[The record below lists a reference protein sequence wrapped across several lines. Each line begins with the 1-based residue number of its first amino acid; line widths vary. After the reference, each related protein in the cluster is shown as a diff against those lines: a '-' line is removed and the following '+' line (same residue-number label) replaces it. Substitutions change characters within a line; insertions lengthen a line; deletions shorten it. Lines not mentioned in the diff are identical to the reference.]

1 MPAKRSSPPALPIP
15 TLITGG
21 QIHMTITGDQSL
33 LREINRMAIARAVQR
48 QPGLSRADL
57 AKETGLTKSTI
68 GLLVQDLVD
77 EGWLRESD
85 IQATGAIGRRP
96 TPLFMDGVRM
106 ALIGA
111 DVSLDSLNVLAV
123 SLIGEVVDEVAEPL
137 SSNRPKDVIRR
148 LAALVAT
155 SVGRVRAQGR
165 QLLGV
170 GVGVPGA
177 VLDQYGTVK
186 LAPNFAWRDV
196 AFLDCLKRD
205 LAALGVEGLR
215 ILVQNDYDVAA
226 LGEHEFG
233 EAPLPDPLVYL
244 GLGVG
249 VGAGVVVRD
258 RLFLGAEGFA
268 GEVGHSTLQLDGPLC
283 SCGRKGC
290 AEAFIGQRA
299 ISTRISGHADDLL
312 PVETI
317 RRLLE
322 REDEAAMLS
331 VRRAGRYLGVLI
343 QNLWTYFN
351 PGRIVLG
358 GPLCELGAPFL
369 DAAHSCL
376 EDYARDCALQLPEIR
391 LTRFGSRSVA
401 IGAAAL
407 VKHALL
413 RPLDF
418 RFYER

>member
-1 MPAKRSSPPALPIP
+1 
-15 TLITGG
+15 
-21 QIHMTITGDQSL
+21 MTITGDQSL
-33 LREINRMAIARAVQR
+33 LREINRMAIVRAVQR

-77 EGWLRESD
+77 EGWLCESD

-96 TPLFMDGVRM
+96 TPLFIDGLRM
-106 ALIGA
+106 AMIGA

-123 SLIGEVVDEVAEPL
+123 SLLGEVLDEVSEPL
-137 SSNRPKDVIRR
+137 SSNRPEEVILR
-148 LAALVAT
+148 LAALMAAQA
-155 SVGRVRAQGR
+155 GRVRAAGR
-165 QLLGV
+165 RLLGA

-177 VLDQYGTVK
+177 VLDRHGTVK

-196 AFLDCLKRD
+196 AFLDCLKRE
-205 LAALGVEGLR
+205 LAALGVEDLR
-215 ILVQNDYDVAA
+215 LQVQNDYDIAA

-249 VGAGVVVRD
+249 VGAGVIVRD

-268 GEVGHSTLQLDGPLC
+268 GEVGHSTLQLDGPVC

-290 AEAFIGQRA
+290 AEAFIGLRA
-299 ISTRISGHADDLL
+299 ISTRISGHSDDLL

-317 RRLLE
+317 RLLLE
-322 REDEAAMLS
+322 RGDEAAVLS

-376 EDYARDCALQLPEIR
+376 EDYARDCALQLPETR
-391 LTRFGSRSVA
+391 LARFGSRSVA

-407 VKHALL
+407 VKHTLL

-418 RFYER
+418 RFDER

>member
-1 MPAKRSSPPALPIP
+1 
-15 TLITGG
+15 
-21 QIHMTITGDQSL
+21 MTITGDQSL
-33 LREINRMAIARAVQR
+33 LREINRMAIVRAVQR

-77 EGWLRESD
+77 EGWLCESD

-96 TPLFMDGVRM
+96 TPLFIDGMRM
-106 ALIGA
+106 AMIGA
-111 DVSLDSLNVLAV
+111 DVSLDRLNVLAV
-123 SLIGEVVDEVAEPL
+123 SLLGEVLDEVSEPL
-137 SSNRPKDVIRR
+137 SSNRPEEVILR
-148 LAALVAT
+148 LAALMAAQA
-155 SVGRVRAQGR
+155 GRVRAAGR
-165 QLLGV
+165 RLLGA

-177 VLDQYGTVK
+177 VLDRHGTVK

-196 AFLDCLKRD
+196 AFLDCLKRE
-205 LAALGVEGLR
+205 LAALGVKDLR
-215 ILVQNDYDVAA
+215 LQVQNDYDIAA

-249 VGAGVVVRD
+249 VGAGVIVRD

-268 GEVGHSTLQLDGPLC
+268 GEVGHSTLQLDGPVC

-290 AEAFIGQRA
+290 AEAFIGLRA
-299 ISTRISGHADDLL
+299 ISTRISGHSDDLL

-317 RRLLE
+317 RLLLE
-322 REDEAAMLS
+322 RGDEAAVLS

-376 EDYARDCALQLPEIR
+376 EDYARDCALQFPETR
-391 LTRFGSRSVA
+391 LARFGSRSVA

-407 VKHALL
+407 VKHTLL

-418 RFYER
+418 RFDAR

>member
-1 MPAKRSSPPALPIP
+1 
-15 TLITGG
+15 
-21 QIHMTITGDQSL
+21 MTITGDQSL
-33 LREINRMAIARAVQR
+33 LREINRMAIVRAVQR

-77 EGWLRESD
+77 EGWLCESD

-96 TPLFMDGVRM
+96 TPLFIDGMRM
-106 ALIGA
+106 AMIGA
-111 DVSLDSLNVLAV
+111 DVSLDRLNVLAV
-123 SLIGEVVDEVAEPL
+123 SLLGEVLDEVSEPL
-137 SSNRPKDVIRR
+137 SSNRPEEVILR
-148 LAALVAT
+148 LAALMAAQA
-155 SVGRVRAQGR
+155 GRVRAAGR
-165 QLLGV
+165 RLLGA

-177 VLDQYGTVK
+177 VLDRHGTVK

-196 AFLDCLKRD
+196 AFLDCLKRE
-205 LAALGVEGLR
+205 LAALGVKDLR
-215 ILVQNDYDVAA
+215 LQVQNDYDIAA

-249 VGAGVVVRD
+249 VGAGVIVRD

-268 GEVGHSTLQLDGPLC
+268 GEVGHSTLQLDGPVC

-290 AEAFIGQRA
+290 AEAFIGLRA
-299 ISTRISGHADDLL
+299 ISTRISGHSDDLL

-317 RRLLE
+317 RLLLE
-322 REDEAAMLS
+322 RGDEAAVLS

-376 EDYARDCALQLPEIR
+376 EDYARDCALQFPETR
-391 LTRFGSRSVA
+391 LARFSSRSVA

-407 VKHALL
+407 VKHTLL

-418 RFYER
+418 RFDAR

>member
-1 MPAKRSSPPALPIP
+1 
-15 TLITGG
+15 
-21 QIHMTITGDQSL
+21 MTITGDQSL
-33 LREINRMAIARAVQR
+33 LREINRMAIVRAVQR

-77 EGWLRESD
+77 EGWLCESD

-96 TPLFMDGVRM
+96 TPLFIDGMRM
-106 ALIGA
+106 AMIGA
-111 DVSLDSLNVLAV
+111 DVSLDRLNVLAV
-123 SLIGEVVDEVAEPL
+123 SLLGEVLDEVSEPL
-137 SSNRPKDVIRR
+137 SSNRPEEVILR
-148 LAALVAT
+148 LAALMAAQA
-155 SVGRVRAQGR
+155 GRVRAAGR
-165 QLLGV
+165 RLLGA

-177 VLDQYGTVK
+177 VLDRHGTVK

-196 AFLDCLKRD
+196 AFLDCLKRE
-205 LAALGVEGLR
+205 LAALGVKDLR
-215 ILVQNDYDVAA
+215 LQVQNDYDIAA

-249 VGAGVVVRD
+249 VGAGVIVRD

-268 GEVGHSTLQLDGPLC
+268 GEVGHSTLQLDGPVC

-290 AEAFIGQRA
+290 AEAFIGLRA
-299 ISTRISGHADDLL
+299 ISTRISGHSDDLL

-317 RRLLE
+317 RLLLA
-322 REDEAAMLS
+322 RGDEAAVLS

-376 EDYARDCALQLPEIR
+376 EDYARDCALQFPETR
-391 LTRFGSRSVA
+391 LARFGSRSVA

-407 VKHALL
+407 VKHTLL

-418 RFYER
+418 RFDAR